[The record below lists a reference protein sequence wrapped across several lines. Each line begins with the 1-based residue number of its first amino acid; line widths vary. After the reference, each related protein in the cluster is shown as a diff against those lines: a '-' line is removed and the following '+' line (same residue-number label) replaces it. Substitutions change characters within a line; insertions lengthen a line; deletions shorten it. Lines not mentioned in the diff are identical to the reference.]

1 VPLPS
6 GGAIVIDHTEA
17 LVAVDVNSARA
28 TRGSDIE
35 ETAFRTNV
43 EAAEEVGRQLRLRD
57 LGGLIVIDFI
67 DMESAKNQREVEQ
80 RLRDSLHVDRA
91 RVQMGKISRFG
102 LMELSRQRLRPAL
115 NEGSHITCP
124 RCNGTGVIRD
134 VDSSALH
141 ILRILQ
147 EEAMKEGTAALH
159 VQVPVEVATFLL
171 NEKRT
176 DIAKL
181 EFRLKVTVVLIP
193 NKFLETPN
201 YKIERLRHDDP
212 RLEDV
217 RASYAM
223 ADEPAADAQY
233 QQQKSDQTAAKPR
246 QEAVVKGITPAQPA
260 PVVAPRGS
268 EVTPA
273 EKGLFARIMGW
284 FSSGPSKSSG
294 DEKPEARAERGDRG
308 GRGRGRNERGGRSDG
323 RDRRQ
328 NERESRGGDR
338 GDRADRNE
346 SRGEQ
351 REAREP
357 RQQRQE
363 AGRGRDQR
371 RENRDGQ
378 SDARPESTNE
388 QRQDGRRDRRG
399 KPEGERAAG
408 GTGSEASAA
417 AAITSAP
424 EGAAQAEGSDQE
436 RSGRRRRRRGRG
448 GREGRKDDEFA
459 GGLEEAAQLEAAEPE
474 APTTASAA
482 EITAPAV
489 QPAYREAPEPTPV
502 DVTQNIPVPAAVA
515 PVSPAPAFA
524 AAVSAAP
531 APIPAP
537 APIQVSE
544 ESLRQS
550 LDAVGLQ
557 WVQTDPGK
565 TAAEAAPEPA
575 PKLGRAPRK
584 NTETAPQEP
593 LVMVETRQN
602 NP

>member
-1 VPLPS
+1 
-6 GGAIVIDHTEA
+6 
-17 LVAVDVNSARA
+17 
-28 TRGSDIE
+28 
-35 ETAFRTNV
+35 
-43 EAAEEVGRQLRLRD
+43 RQLRLRD

-378 SDARPESTNE
+378 SDARPESSNE
-388 QRQDGRRDRRG
+388 QRQDGRRDRRRPKG
-399 KPEGERAAG
+399 LIK
-408 GTGSEASAA
+408 S
-417 AAITSAP
+417 
-424 EGAAQAEGSDQE
+424 AQAVVVD
-436 RSGRRRRRRGRG
+436 
-448 GREGRKDDEFA
+448 
-459 GGLEEAAQLEAAEPE
+459 AADA
-474 APTTASAA
+474 
-482 EITAPAV
+482 
-489 QPAYREAPEPTPV
+489 V
-502 DVTQNIPVPAAVA
+502 DVKAEKTMNSQVDSKKLPNLKPPNLRHQQLHRLRKSRRQQC
-515 PVSPAPAFA
+515 SPLIEKPR
-524 AAVSAAP
+524 
-531 APIPAP
+531 
-537 APIQVSE
+537 
-544 ESLRQS
+544 SLRPS
-550 LDAVGLQ
+550 
-557 WVQTDPGK
+557 
-565 TAAEAAPEPA
+565 
-575 PKLGRAPRK
+575 
-584 NTETAPQEP
+584 
-593 LVMVETRQN
+593 M
-602 NP
+602 

>member
-1 VPLPS
+1 
-6 GGAIVIDHTEA
+6 
-17 LVAVDVNSARA
+17 
-28 TRGSDIE
+28 
-35 ETAFRTNV
+35 
-43 EAAEEVGRQLRLRD
+43 
-57 LGGLIVIDFI
+57 
-67 DMESAKNQREVEQ
+67 
-80 RLRDSLHVDRA
+80 
-91 RVQMGKISRFG
+91 
-102 LMELSRQRLRPAL
+102 
-115 NEGSHITCP
+115 
-124 RCNGTGVIRD
+124 
-134 VDSSALH
+134 
-141 ILRILQ
+141 
-147 EEAMKEGTAALH
+147 MKEGTAALH

-193 NKFLETPN
+193 NKFLDTPN

-260 PVVAPRGS
+260 PVVAPRTA

-284 FSSGPSKSSG
+284 FSSGPSKSSS
-294 DEKPEARAERGDRG
+294 DEKSEARTERGDRG
-308 GRGRGRNERGGRSDG
+308 GRGRGRNERGGRNDS

-346 SRGEQ
+346 SRGESRGEQ

-357 RQQRQE
+357 RQQRQD
-363 AGRGRDQR
+363 AGRSRDQR
-371 RENRDGQ
+371 RENREGQ
-378 SDARPESTNE
+378 HDSRPESANE
-388 QRQDGRRDRRG
+388 PRQEGRRDRRG
-399 KPEGERAAG
+399 KPEIGERTSGGAG
-408 GTGSEASAA
+408 AEASSAA
-417 AAITSAP
+417 AVITKAP
-424 EGAAQAEGSDQE
+424 EGVSQADGSDQE

-448 GREGRKDDEFA
+448 GREGRRDDELA
-459 GGLEEAAQLEAAEPE
+459 GGLESAELEPTAA
-474 APTTASAA
+474 
-482 EITAPAV
+482 APAV
-489 QPAYREAPEPTPV
+489 ESAAPAVEIASPAVEIATPEVQASPAYRETPQPEP
-502 DVTQNIPVPAAVA
+502 VTEVRE
-515 PVSPAPAFA
+515 
-524 AAVSAAP
+524 
-531 APIPAP
+531 IPAP
-537 APIQVSE
+537 APMPAPAPIEVSE
-544 ESLRQS
+544 ASLRQS